1 MSDNEVS
8 KPPKKHVIKD
18 LWLLFTT
25 FFKIGLFTF
34 GGGYAMIPLIFE
46 EVVNKHKWL
55 SKEEMN
61 DIFLIA
67 ESTPGPI
74 SVNTATYVGY
84 RVSKV
89 KGSFFATLGL
99 IVPSFTIILLIA
111 LFFKDFMSYKIV
123 QAAFKGIKISVS
135 LLILDAAYRLSKQ
148 IKFDLYA
155 ILMFIAIFITQLLL
169 MIFKVTFSSI
179 YFILIGALLGYVLY
193 SLVPYLK
200 RRKK

>member
-1 MSDNEVS
+1 MSDKKVA
-8 KPPKKHVIKD
+8 KPKKNNVLKD
-18 LWLLFTT
+18 LFTLFIT

-34 GGGYAMIPLIFE
+34 GGGYAMIPLIDE

-89 KGSFFATLGL
+89 KGAFFATLGL
-99 IVPSFTIILLIA
+99 IIPSFTIILLIA
-111 LFFKDFMSYKIV
+111 LFFKDFMSYEIV

-148 IKFDLYA
+148 IKFDIYA

-169 MIFKVTFSSI
+169 MIFNVTFSSI
-179 YFILIGALLGYVLY
+179 YFILLGALLGYVLY
-193 SLVPYLK
+193 SLIPYIK